1 MGNKSKMM
9 AIFDKDSAGGEAFQE
24 IKNNNLYF
32 NPKVSVKVMQL
43 ELSSYIEQSYIYLL
57 RLNSFYLHKYGK
69 RLLRKSMLRQE
80 QRLSY

>member
-1 MGNKSKMM
+1 MGNKSRMM

-43 ELSSYIEQSYIYLL
+43 ELSKDIIELYRAKLHIPIEIEQLL
-57 RLNSFYLHKYGK
+57 SP
-69 RLLRKSMLRQE
+69 
-80 QRLSY
+80 